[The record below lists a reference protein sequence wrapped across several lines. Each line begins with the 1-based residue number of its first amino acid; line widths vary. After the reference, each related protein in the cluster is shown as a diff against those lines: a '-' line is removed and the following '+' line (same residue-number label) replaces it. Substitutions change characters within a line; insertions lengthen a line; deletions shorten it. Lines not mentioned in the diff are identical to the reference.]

1 MTKYCI
7 LEKNTGMIRLS
18 IKVFLI
24 LFSFQFIG
32 AQSVSSKSSA
42 ALYHDLQKLNFL
54 GNVLFIAAHPDDENT
69 RLISYLTHEL
79 HANTAYL
86 SLTRGDGG
94 QNLIGTEIRE
104 LLGVL
109 RTQELLKARSID
121 GGSQYFTR
129 ANDFGYSKHPDETLR
144 IWNKDEVLS
153 DMVDR
158 IRLFR
163 PDVII
168 NRFDHRTPGST
179 HGHHTTSAILSVEAF
194 DLASDTKKYPLRS
207 KDAIAWK
214 PTRQFFNTSWWFY
227 GSRER
232 FEAANHTDRISLDVG
247 VYYPLLGVSN
257 NEIASLA
264 SSQHL
269 CQGFGRINSR
279 GGEKEY
285 LELIQGTP
293 ASKNDLFYGIDTSW
307 NRIEG
312 GKEIGVLLE
321 GVAANF
327 NFKHPE
333 THTEALLAAY
343 KKIKALKDPFWRA
356 QKLDAIVQLI
366 MEINGIWI
374 DANASQPYVSPGETV
389 RVNLEA
395 INRSSQQV
403 FLKAKAVGSVSESK
417 QKSISLENNVKT
429 NTPFSLQLMD
439 NSSYNTPYWLNKKAS
454 VGMYTVAET
463 DLIGL
468 PNTPAS
474 LQFQLELTING
485 VPIKLNKEIVYRY
498 ALADKGEKVALFAV
512 LPPVSVQFKDKVVLF
527 PNNEPKEVRVV
538 VKSLNGNTK
547 GELQLKLAKG
557 WKSEPTSH
565 SVYLENKGSEKEYS
579 FSIIPPSIESELS
592 IGAEFSTK
600 GKTFTKEVVEINY
613 DHIPKQSVLL
623 PSEFKAVRLNI
634 EKKGNNIGY
643 IMGAGDEVPESLRQI
658 GYRVFPI
665 KVEEI
670 AASKMEN
677 LDAVVI
683 GIRAYNVQPDL
694 VNKKEALLEY
704 VKNGGTLITQ
714 YNTAGRSGVDIVS
727 PYPLQL
733 SRDRVAEEDAKV
745 SFINQSH
752 PLLNYPNK
760 LSEKDFDGW
769 VQERGLY
776 FPNSWDPQFKA
787 VIEMHDKGESPKEGS
802 LLIAPY
808 GKGNYIY
815 TGLSFF
821 RELPAGVPGAYKVFA
836 NMLSASKREI
846 KPENIKQ

>member
-1 MTKYCI
+1 
-7 LEKNTGMIRLS
+7 MIRLS
-18 IKVFLI
+18 IRFFFL
-24 LFSFQFIG
+24 LFSFQFIV

-42 ALYHDLQKLNFL
+42 VLYHDLQKLNFL
-54 GNVLFIAAHPDDENT
+54 GNVLFVAAHPDDENT

-144 IWNKDEVLS
+144 IWNKEEVLS
-153 DMVDR
+153 DIVDR

-194 DLASDTKKYPLRS
+194 DLANDTSKFPLRS
-207 KDAIAWK
+207 KNAIAWK
-214 PTRQFFNTSWWFY
+214 PKRQFFNTSWWFY

-232 FEAANHTDRISLDVG
+232 FEAADHTNRISLDVG
-247 VYYPLLGVSN
+247 VYYPMLGISN

-269 CQGFGRINSR
+269 CQGFGRLTNR
-279 GGEKEY
+279 GSESEY
-285 LELIQGTP
+285 LELIQGDP
-293 ASKNDLFYGIDTSW
+293 AKENDLFYGIDTSW

-312 GKEIGVLLE
+312 GREIGEILE
-321 GVAANF
+321 NVEANF

-333 THTEALLAAY
+333 VHTQALLDAY
-343 KKIKALKDPFWRA
+343 HKIKEVKDPFWRD
-356 QKLDAIVQLI
+356 QKLKAIVQLI
-366 MEINGIWI
+366 LDVNGIWI
-374 DANASQPYVSPGETV
+374 DANATQPYASPGETTV
-389 RVNLEA
+389 VNLEA
-395 INRSSQQV
+395 INRSSNQV
-403 FLKAKAVGSVSESK
+403 HLKASLQGSVNSTQKESVLLK
-417 QKSISLENNVKT
+417 NNTKTLTKLSFKLPENS
-429 NTPFSLQLMD
+429 P
-439 NSSYNTPYWLNKKAS
+439 YNTPYWLNETPT
-454 VGMYTVAET
+454 VGMYQVNKT
-463 DLIGL
+463 DYIGL
-468 PNTPAS
+468 PSTPAS
-474 LQFQLELTING
+474 TQLFIELDING
-485 VPIKLNKEIVYRY
+485 VPITLTKDIVYRH
-498 ALADKGEKVALFAV
+498 ALPDKGERVAPFAI
-512 LPPVSVQFKDKVVLF
+512 LPALSVKFKDKVVLF
-527 PNNEPKEVRVV
+527 PDNQPKEVQVAV
-538 VKSLNGNTK
+538 NSLSGNTH
-547 GELQLKLAKG
+547 GTLKLKLTEG
-557 WKSEPTSH
+557 WSSIPTSH
-565 SVYLENKGSEKEYS
+565 SINPEKKGSERIFS
-579 FSIIPPSIESELS
+579 FKIIPPSHESELT
-592 IGAEFSTK
+592 IGAEIITDNKIYS
-600 GKTFTKEVVEINY
+600 KEYIEINY

-623 PSEFKAVRLNI
+623 PATFKAVRLNI

-643 IMGAGDEVPESLRQI
+643 IMGAGDEVPQSLRQI
-658 GYRVFPI
+658 GYSVFPI
-665 KVEEI
+665 QVNEI
-670 AASKMEN
+670 TSTKIEN

-683 GIRAYNVQPDL
+683 GVRAYNVHSDL
-694 VNKKEALLEY
+694 INKKEALLDF
-704 VKNGGTLITQ
+704 VKQGGTLITQ
-714 YNTAGRSGVDIVS
+714 YNTAGRSGVNIVS
-727 PYPLQL
+727 PYPIQL
-733 SRDRVAEEDAKV
+733 SRERVAEEDAKV
-745 SFINQSH
+745 TLINKGHQ
-752 PLLNYPNK
+752 LLNFPNK
-760 LSEKDFDGW
+760 IEEKDFDGW

-821 RELPAGVPGAYKVFA
+821 RELPAGVPGAYKLFS
-836 NMLSASKREI
+836 NMLSASKKPINPKKI
-846 KPENIKQ
+846 KE